1 MKKIIGFFLFKKKN
15 RMPVHVHCGNGEAKF
30 RLEPEIQLE
39 KNYRL
44 TPAELS
50 EIEGIIRDRHDEL
63 GNSRQKH
70 IKA

>member
-1 MKKIIGFFLFKKKN
+1 MSTVATVRQNSGSNLKYK
-15 RMPVHVHCGNGEAKF
+15 
-30 RLEPEIQLE
+30 LE
-39 KNYRL
+39 KNYCL

>member
-1 MKKIIGFFLFKKKN
+1 MH
-15 RMPVHVHCGNGEAKF
+15 VHVHCGNGEAKF